1 MRTEYIHYTLYVVVR
16 FVNFIPTVNT
26 YTRVTNLLDKVYL
39 PLKVKKHHKEAL
51 KCCSF
56 DPPIIFNIAYWLSGF
71 QVDLEVFKCN
81 KTE

>member
-1 MRTEYIHYTLYVVVR
+1 M
-16 FVNFIPTVNT
+16 NFIPTVT
-26 YTRVTNLLDKVYL
+26 HVTHVTHVTNLLDKVCL